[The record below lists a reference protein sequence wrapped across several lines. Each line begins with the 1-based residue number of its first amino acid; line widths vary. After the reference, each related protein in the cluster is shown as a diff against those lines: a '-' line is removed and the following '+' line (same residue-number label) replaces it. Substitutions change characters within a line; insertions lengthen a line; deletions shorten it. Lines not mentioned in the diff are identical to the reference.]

1 MKIVGELKYG
11 ARIFIVVI
19 WYVHD
24 TYPKCVQY
32 YQDRIGCNFFPE
44 KYRHEGGVRN
54 RIGKFFS
61 AKKNTFCFYNP
72 EVKTESVFLSG

>member
-24 TYPKCVQY
+24 TYSKCVPY

-54 RIGKFFS
+54 RIHPP
-61 AKKNTFCFYNP
+61 KKTL
-72 EVKTESVFLSG
+72 SVFTIRK